1 MMARSLRERIRDPKW
16 WGEQVGHLAIGASAL
31 AIVAGLSR
39 ARFRGWQLVAGGVT
53 ALVWVVVRELV
64 DGLPI
69 ESVGDMLVDS
79 AFTLAGGLVA
89 GGVCWALGW
98 GDRR

>member
-1 MMARSLRERIRDPKW
+1 MARTLRERLRDWRW
-16 WGEQVGHLAIGASAL
+16 WGEQVGHLALGTSAL
-31 AIVAGLSR
+31 ALVAGLSR
-39 ARFRGWQLVAGGVT
+39 ARFRGWQLVAGLAT

-69 ESVGDMLVDS
+69 ESVGDMLADS
-79 AFTLAGGLVA
+79 AFTLAGGALA
-89 GGVCWALGW
+89 GGVCWGLGW

>member
-1 MMARSLRERIRDPKW
+1 MARSLRERVRDPQW
-16 WGEQVGHLAIGASAL
+16 WAEQAAHTLLGASAL
-31 AIVAGLSR
+31 ALVAGLSR
-39 ARFRGWQLVAGGVT
+39 ARFPGWQLVAGLLT

-69 ESVGDMLVDS
+69 ESVGDMLADS
-79 AFTLAGGLVA
+79 AFTLAGGALA
-89 GGVCWALGW
+89 GGVCWGLGW

>member
-1 MMARSLRERIRDPKW
+1 MARPLRERIRSAAW
-16 WGEQVGHLAIGASAL
+16 WGEQVGHLALGASAL
-31 AIVAGLSR
+31 GLVAGLSR
-39 ARFRGWQLVAGGVT
+39 ARFPGWQLVAGFLT
-53 ALVWVVVRELV
+53 ALLWVVVRELV

-69 ESVGDMLVDS
+69 ESVGDMLADS

-98 GDRR
+98 GDRHG